1 MQEVKANNNDQTLPL
16 LSLLFLTNSDK
27 DTFLS
32 AFKAVNL
39 AKREKTTG
47 NDIRNVVN
55 AGKQGE
61 F

>member
-39 AKREKTTG
+39 AKRGKTTE

-55 AGKQGE
+55 AGNQGE